1 MSDEINQRQLTAKFL
16 AETPNRVIF
25 HPQSLD
31 EAEYIVQQLEAHGYK
46 YYRKEYAEALPQA
59 LKGCIYLD
67 TDKTIMVREDRIE
80 GLLANA
86 DQFLLTRFDLP
97 SRQVALDLRGASF
110 VLYPRSV
117 AEGRR
122 MVLALQEAG
131 AAVPEDGA
139 GSFAIAARAVYQGL
153 IVKDGVLGFAP
164 TREEL
169 QAAKVLTAA
178 DLGLGVAATMSPE
191 QSALHA
197 AFNEMA
203 ARMERMAAQLE
214 RLENEIVPKT
224 LDKPAAPK
232 LKKP

>member
-1 MSDEINQRQLTAKFL
+1 MSDTLNTSQLTQAFL
-16 AETPNRVIF
+16 TETPSRVVF
-25 HPQSLD
+25 RPQSLD
-31 EAEYIVQQLEAHGYK
+31 EAEYIAQQLQAHGFQ
-46 YYRKEYAEALPQA
+46 YYQKEFAGQLALT
-59 LKGCIYLD
+59 LKGSLYLD
-67 TDKTIMVREDRIE
+67 TDKTIMVRADRIE

-97 SRQVALDLRGASF
+97 SRQVELDLRGASF
-110 VLYPRSV
+110 ALFPRSV

-122 MVLALQEAG
+122 MAIALQEAG
-131 AAVPEDGA
+131 AAVPEDGS
-139 GSFAIAARAVYQGL
+139 GSFAIAARAVYQGM

-203 ARMERMAAQLE
+203 ARMERMSAQLE